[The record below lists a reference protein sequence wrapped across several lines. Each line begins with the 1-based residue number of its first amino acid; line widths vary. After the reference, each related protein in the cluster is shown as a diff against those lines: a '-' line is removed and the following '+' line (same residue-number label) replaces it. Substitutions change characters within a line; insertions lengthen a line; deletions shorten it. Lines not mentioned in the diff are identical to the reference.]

1 MDKKIFW
8 LASYPKS
15 GNTLLRYI
23 LTALFFTED
32 GKFTFDKS
40 EFVSLFDHT
49 LLVNKNKEIFGDEYN
64 KLGDIKIFY
73 KYLYQLQSKSSLNI
87 KGDFIFFK
95 THAGLFKI
103 KSNAFTSMNNTR
115 GIIYLIRDP
124 RDISISMA
132 RINGVMRI
140 PFRDPHLMPSGKI
153 AVVTGGHRWGCPV
166 GNICEIEIS
175 NASMK
180 ICRETILGGSMLRF
194 KEIER
199 PTFIDD
205 LMFFSVN
212 GSSPILHV
220 AKLGKDN
227 LYAYHSEVEDSRG
240 CYGPAIDKNFRLL
253 YWNKGD
259 FTINRVPEKSN
270 LSYQSG
276 AWRLIRDA
284 NVYQPSS
291 SAIAAF
297 FLNYQQ

>member
-1 MDKKIFW
+1 MKICAW
-8 LASYPKS
+8 DPIWGPNDNLYHLASVPQVNKPFWHLPSYLCDEYLPK
-15 GNTLLRYI
+15 YI
-23 LTALFFTED
+23 PPRKLINCAGSFWNDVYLGSASVVADPQEPEDQVMYVIDSRFD
-32 GKFTFDKS
+32 GKPDYFRPSD
-40 EFVSLFDHT
+40 VI
-49 LLVNKNKEIFGDEYN
+49 KE
-64 KLGDIKIFY
+64 
-73 KYLYQLQSKSSLNI
+73 
-87 KGDFIFFK
+87 
-95 THAGLFKI
+95 
-103 KSNAFTSMNNTR
+103 
-115 GIIYLIRDP
+115 P
-124 RDISISMA
+124 RPLISMA

-212 GSSPILHV
+212 GISPILHV